1 MAKWI
6 DYSIDERKALIAKVA
21 QAKNIDDAAAEK
33 DWWVTAVLYAVFHTS
48 IAEYCLF
55 KGGTSLSKGWDII
68 SRFSEDIDVAL
79 IRTFYKEVK
88 GYACAECATM
98 TQIRTLREKNQDFI
112 FGEFKAELT
121 EIFKNLGLPVI
132 KVLDENEMYAEK
144 GIEKKVSHDKDP
156 AVLHVFYP
164 SLYTSAK
171 SYANPVVKIEI
182 STLSLSE
189 PYEMK
194 PISSLVQQICSTE
207 FGGDIDDDFSQTIKT
222 VSPARTFLEKAFLL
236 CEEFQKDKPRTSR
249 MSRHLYDMDKLSH
262 TDYIDKALS
271 DVNLYMEI
279 VRHREKFYHPS
290 YVDYSK
296 ELPEVI
302 EFLPPASVQDA
313 YRSDYNEM
321 RGSFI
326 YEKGPLSFDDLMKS
340 VAAIQERF
348 RSCRLR
354 D

>member
-1 MAKWI
+1 
-6 DYSIDERKALIAKVA
+6 
-21 QAKNIDDAAAEK
+21 
-33 DWWVTAVLYAVFHTS
+33 
-48 IAEYCLF
+48 
-55 KGGTSLSKGWDII
+55 
-68 SRFSEDIDVAL
+68 
-79 IRTFYKEVK
+79 
-88 GYACAECATM
+88 
-98 TQIRTLREKNQDFI
+98 
-112 FGEFKAELT
+112 
-121 EIFKNLGLPVI
+121 
-132 KVLDENEMYAEK
+132 
-144 GIEKKVSHDKDP
+144 
-156 AVLHVFYP
+156 
-164 SLYTSAK
+164 
-171 SYANPVVKIEI
+171 
-182 STLSLSE
+182 
-189 PYEMK
+189 MK

-296 ELPEVI
+296 ELPDVI
-302 EFLPPASVQDA
+302 EFLPPASVHDA

-326 YEKGPLSFDDLMKS
+326 YEKDPLSFDDLMKS